1 MENSRLIVRADGIA
15 DKPFTYHVGIV
26 YAEDTR
32 KMSAFSQRD
41 FIVGVLPEKN
51 QFAMILCARQIGQLA
66 VAMRN
71 SAVAVY
77 MNMDMAALKNLSR
90 GVCEQPGGFA
100 IKDFNAKKGFCIWHK
115 ACTKED
121 WEYDKLLIILC
132 AWSTVDGPH
141 DRAFDPTRVPP
152 ARKKNVLGSHCDT
165 ILENT
170 EGDTSA
176 FFARLKAIK
185 WGILPDLSPCGPICP

>member
-1 MENSRLIVRADGIA
+1 MAGASAPCV
-15 DKPFTYHVGIV
+15 TQT
-26 YAEDTR
+26 AE
-32 KMSAFSQRD
+32 
-41 FIVGVLPEKN
+41 
-51 QFAMILCARQIGQLA
+51 
-66 VAMRN
+66 
-71 SAVAVY
+71 
-77 MNMDMAALKNLSR
+77 
-90 GVCEQPGGFA
+90 
-100 IKDFNAKKGFCIWHK
+100 KGFCIWHK

-152 ARKKNVLGSHCDT
+152 ARKVPCTHHVQKNVLGSHCDT

-185 WGILPDLSPCGPICP
+185 WGILPDLSPCGPICPAPPPVCPRAGPGRLFRHDVPMFPVDLSPKGGNRWSINEGSALRMQIREIAADVAAFERPSTVDVNLPDGGVLTITEGNNRL